1 MRRNAV
7 RCDVVVF
14 LALHCTPNYL
24 GTWNAHRTV
33 LQGQGLQGKT
43 DRPVACCVNVGTGD
57 ADINDM
63 DRHLPIGGGPG

>member
-1 MRRNAV
+1 
-7 RCDVVVF
+7 
-14 LALHCTPNYL
+14 
-24 GTWNAHRTV
+24 

-43 DRPVACCVNVGTGD
+43 DRPVACCVNVGTGG